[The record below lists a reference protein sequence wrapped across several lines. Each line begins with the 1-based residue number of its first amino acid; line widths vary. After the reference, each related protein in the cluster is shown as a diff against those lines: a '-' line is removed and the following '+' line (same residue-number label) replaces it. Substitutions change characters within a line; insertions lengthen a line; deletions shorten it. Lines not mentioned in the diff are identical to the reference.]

1 MNFVFPFEDE
11 TEEYRKFLFPYN
23 PEGDPTGETDS
34 NEEDEDEEFLVV
46 EEEEVEEED
55 QSEQK
60 VDQKEELKQEKSE
73 SQDSDDPVG
82 ELPQLKSPTRS
93 SEGAKRR
100 SSAFA
105 GTTNHRRQ
113 SKSVA
118 AQSQNRRKS
127 VLTLAIESSPAA
139 PLNPFNKFTRFNGLV
154 SEGEATKRIRIF
166 FKIFEGSQFGDKL
179 LDKFDKDDKKTIVK
193 LDFTK
198 RLGRNFASSGI
209 AFGVDWIEVVVLAS
223 ARVSDLIGLICW
235 NYTHLQL
242 GPPLKEDPTAYALKI
257 AEENGDVDNDFPA
270 LTAGDDIKRYGF
282 PYLALV
288 ELETHIVVT
297 V

>member
-1 MNFVFPFEDE
+1 M
-11 TEEYRKFLFPYN
+11 
-23 PEGDPTGETDS
+23 
-34 NEEDEDEEFLVV
+34 VV
-46 EEEEVEEED
+46 EEEAEKED

-60 VDQKEELKQEKSE
+60 VDQKELKQEKTE

-93 SEGAKRR
+93 SEGTKRR

-118 AQSQNRRKS
+118 SAQSSQNRRKS

-179 LDKFDKDDKKTIVK
+179 LDKFDKDDKQKTIVK